1 MKLDLVYTVLFSSV
15 IGLTACSTPST
26 STATTAETA
35 APKAPEGPPK
45 PVSGK
50 TAFYAAYKPARA
62 WATDLQPIG
71 LKSNDVEGTPTE
83 GGLAPMWT
91 IAFVSPSR
99 HEVRT
104 YYYSVVNKPPLI
116 LKGVKAD
123 SAMPWAGPAHDA
135 MPFQLSDFSTDS
147 DAAFKTAAEK
157 AGAWLKKHPGKTVSM
172 TLGNATRYP
181 APMWYL
187 LWGDKKDG
195 FAGYVNATTGTYGE
209 K

>member
-1 MKLDLVYTVLFSSV
+1 MKLDLFYTVLFSSV
-15 IGLTACSTPST
+15 LSLTACSTPTT
-26 STATTAETA
+26 STTTAETA
-35 APKAPEGPPK
+35 APTAPEGPPK

-50 TAFYAAYKPARA
+50 TAFYEAYKPARV
-62 WATDLQPIG
+62 WAADLQPIG
-71 LKSNDVEGTPTE
+71 LKSDDVEGIPTE

-91 IAFVSPSR
+91 VAFVSPSR

-104 YYYSVVNKPPLI
+104 YYYSVVSKPPLI

-123 SAMPWAGPAHDA
+123 SAQSWAGPVADA

-147 DAAFKTAAEK
+147 DAAFKTAVEK
-157 AGAWLKKHPGKTVSM
+157 ADAWLKKHPNKTVSM
-172 TLGNATRYP
+172 SLGNATRYP

-195 FAGYVNATTGTYGE
+195 FAGYVNATTGIYGT